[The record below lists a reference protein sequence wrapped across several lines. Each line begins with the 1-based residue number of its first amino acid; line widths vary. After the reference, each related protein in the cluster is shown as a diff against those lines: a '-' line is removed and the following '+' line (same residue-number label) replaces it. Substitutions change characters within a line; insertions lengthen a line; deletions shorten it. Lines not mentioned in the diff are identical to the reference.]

1 MADREMEI
9 KPGLWLVWDN
19 MNLSL
24 EEEVENT
31 AKNAKNAYVRRKVAG
46 YSNNLGDLLCSYER
60 NKFMA
65 LDCTTLQEMTERQK
79 EIHKEVMEL
88 CRSYKIKDLWRANK

>member
-1 MADREMEI
+1 MADREMEV
-9 KPGLWLVWDN
+9 KPGLWLVWDS

-24 EEEVENT
+24 EEVGENT
-31 AKNAKNAYVRRKVAG
+31 KKNAKNPYVRRKVAG
-46 YSNNLGDLLCSYER
+46 YANNLGDLLCSYER

-65 LDCTTLQEMTERQK
+65 LECETLEEMAERQK
-79 EIHKEVMEL
+79 EIHKEIMEL

>member
-24 EEEVENT
+24 EEVGENT
-31 AKNAKNAYVRRKVAG
+31 KKNAKNPYVRRKVAG
-46 YSNNLGDLLCSYER
+46 YANNLGDLLCSYER

-65 LDCTTLQEMTERQK
+65 LECETLEEMAERQ
-79 EIHKEVMEL
+79 ISAV
-88 CRSYKIKDLWRANK
+88 RSRLPLLQNIPRLMKNATP